1 MKDLTKFLVGTTV
14 PTLTD
19 DASIPCFGRS
29 EENFKLMRDAGVKI
43 VRIFSSF
50 PFTDESMT
58 EESAAYKQFKA
69 DVKLYADNGIE
80 TMGALQLP
88 GQFRSDGEGKVSYIR
103 HYPDWMG
110 PLTEDKYYDILAKV
124 A

>member
-58 EESAAYKQFKA
+58 EESMPITALRPWALFSFPASSDQTEKA
-69 DVKLYADNGIE
+69 
-80 TMGALQLP
+80 
-88 GQFRSDGEGKVSYIR
+88 R
-103 HYPDWMG
+103 
-110 PLTEDKYYDILAKV
+110 
-124 A
+124 